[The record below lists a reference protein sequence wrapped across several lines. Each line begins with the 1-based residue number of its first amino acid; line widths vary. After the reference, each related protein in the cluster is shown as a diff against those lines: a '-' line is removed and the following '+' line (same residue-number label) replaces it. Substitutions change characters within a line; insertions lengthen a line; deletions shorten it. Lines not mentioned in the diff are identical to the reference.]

1 MDKKELSGIR
11 KVLKVDNDYKL
22 RVGYIYNLYGKKDS
36 KEIIFADKRAF
47 GNLEEKEQELF
58 LTNFKKMI
66 TGAIGTKLFEL
77 EFEAGDEGKKQQKLL
92 CDILNKEDDFEEVAK
107 ELAGKILE
115 EYVCD
120 TDILISFMKAEYIM
134 PTNKKK
140 KNEDEGEDDTAVA
153 FSFIMCSINRIEQP
167 KKTLQFDFD
176 DKEFKVGSSLDLIIN
191 LNKPL
196 DGFMFPTITE
206 GYADIN
212 KVLYCTS
219 KANQINEFFSNAV
232 LSCKTIFTAKQEK
245 EMFCKILKSAVGEK
259 IKPELIHSV
268 YEEIVEEKEDNEEG
282 TISASS
288 IERILDSK
296 GIETESIKNT
306 ITEITGDNTF
316 DFKIDNIVPSS
327 GKSIKINSSDANI
340 SLTPEALKNVKQ
352 VKNKSG
358 RKCILIEIDESVSLE
373 GFELE
378 VEKL

>member
-1 MDKKELSGIR
+1 MNKKELSGIR

-22 RVGYIYNLYGKKDS
+22 RVGDIYNLYGKKDS

-47 GNLEEKEQELF
+47 GNLEEEEQELF

-77 EFEAGDEGKKQQKLL
+77 EFEAGDEGKTQQRLL
-92 CDILNKEDDFEEVAK
+92 CDILNKEDDFE
-107 ELAGKILE
+107 
-115 EYVCD
+115 
-120 TDILISFMKAEYIM
+120 
-134 PTNKKK
+134 
-140 KNEDEGEDDTAVA
+140 
-153 FSFIMCSINRIEQP
+153 
-167 KKTLQFDFD
+167 
-176 DKEFKVGSSLDLIIN
+176 
-191 LNKPL
+191 
-196 DGFMFPTITE
+196 
-206 GYADIN
+206 
-212 KVLYCTS
+212 
-219 KANQINEFFSNAV
+219 
-232 LSCKTIFTAKQEK
+232 
-245 EMFCKILKSAVGEK
+245 
-259 IKPELIHSV
+259 
-268 YEEIVEEKEDNEEG
+268 VEEKEDNEEG

-358 RKCILIEIDESVSLE
+358 RKCILIEIDENVSLE